1 MMATAPT
8 TPRHP
13 ATGRRGAAVRR
24 ASGVVGLT
32 LLVSVAG
39 SFAAVEAVQ
48 RLLAVGVGL
57 GIAAAIVVDARR
69 AYRDAL
75 DVAARQLGT
84 TWGVGRG

>member
-24 ASGVVGLT
+24 A
-32 LLVSVAG
+32 
-39 SFAAVEAVQ
+39 
-48 RLLAVGVGL
+48 
-57 GIAAAIVVDARR
+57 
-69 AYRDAL
+69 YRDAL